1 MIVKNPNNVK
11 PLCVIID
18 KINEYIEE
26 SNGNIYL
33 VLVST
38 DESKDILKMYAKWW
52 TKIKDRIR
60 SISNNSDNYEE
71 KYMKI
76 FFFSFFFFF
85 SEIRFMQG

>member
-1 MIVKNPNNVK
+1 MK

-38 DESKDILKMYAKWW
+38 DESKDILKMCAKWW

-76 FFFSFFFFF
+76 FFFFFF
-85 SEIRFMQG
+85 Q